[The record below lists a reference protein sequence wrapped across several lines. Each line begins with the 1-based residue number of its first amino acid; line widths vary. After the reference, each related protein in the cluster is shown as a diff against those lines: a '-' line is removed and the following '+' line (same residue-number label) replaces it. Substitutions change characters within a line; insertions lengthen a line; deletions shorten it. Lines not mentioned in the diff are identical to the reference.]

1 MARGCWKEGGERQ
14 ELLERTTGLFLI
26 KGRRLEWLSLSW
38 IAQATELT
46 CSQPRLVV
54 CARPRVPVPYSLLC
68 RAVSHSG
75 NDRYPLNYYTYTHTP
90 NTQVYLLLLPRL
102 KFKKTREFPHS
113 PNGFPTTRETKNKT
127 EFSKFSFAIRIS
139 YRLKNGVV
147 CNRTFY
153 FFPIVDP
160 YNWVR
165 KNQIQLRFSFWQI
178 CCIVE
183 RKKGKNWTTTADAI
197 FVCCQQPIRFSQI
210 RDYVHVGRER
220 EKRGK
225 LKGWRASIFSLLSS
239 LWSLLLSSLALCI

>member
-1 MARGCWKEGGERQ
+1 M
-14 ELLERTTGLFLI
+14 
-26 KGRRLEWLSLSW
+26 
-38 IAQATELT
+38 
-46 CSQPRLVV
+46 

-183 RKKGKNWTTTADAI
+183 RKKGKKLNDDCW
-197 FVCCQQPIRFSQI
+197 CYIRVLPAAYPVFSNQ
-210 RDYVHVGRER
+210 RLCPCGERER
-220 EKRGK
+220 EKRQIK
-225 LKGWRASIFSLLSS
+225 RVESFDFLSSLLSLESSAFLFGS
-239 LWSLLLSSLALCI
+239 LYIVVWVFGFPTATMELPLITNFRKWRTYFSSLAGCF